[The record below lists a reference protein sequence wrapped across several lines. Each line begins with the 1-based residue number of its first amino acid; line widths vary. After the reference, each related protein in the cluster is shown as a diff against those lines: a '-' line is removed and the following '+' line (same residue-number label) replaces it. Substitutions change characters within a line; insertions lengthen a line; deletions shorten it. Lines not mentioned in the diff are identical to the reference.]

1 MSSKQWHGGK
11 GSQRRGDNDEQYR
24 SNWDRIFGGIDYGDK
39 DLAKQYHSESLG
51 TDLQPGKFSADISP
65 DPVSISKSDGT
76 VIKINKST
84 MEKTNEKTK

>member
-11 GSQRRGDNDEQYR
+11 GDTPRIGNDEAYR

-51 TDLQPGKFSADISP
+51 IDLQPGKNFSDKKP
-65 DPVSISKSDGT
+65 DPLSTKQ
-76 VIKINKST
+76 INNGENK
-84 MEKTNEKTK
+84 

>member
-11 GSQRRGDNDEQYR
+11 GSQRRGDDSKSNEQYR

-51 TDLQPGKFSADISP
+51 IDLQPGKNFSDKKP
-65 DPVSISKSDGT
+65 DPLSTKQ
-76 VIKINKST
+76 INNGENK
-84 MEKTNEKTK
+84 